1 MTLDKLRQK
10 WYLLPER
17 LKTVSVSFGVGL
29 AWAITVAICIDWIVS

>member
-17 LKTVSVSFGVGL
+17 LKTVSVSFSVCL
-29 AWAITVAICIDWIVS
+29 AWAIAVAICIDWIVS